1 MSYITVEADIDLDD
15 FSDEIISMFKRNK
28 RFRESLLEEMVDQDV
43 VVVRG
48 IKKKGENY
56 DDAQKQL
63 TKIIQNYWK
72 LSSEEEELLLKIADR
87 F

>member
-1 MSYITVEADIDLDD
+1 MPYITVETDIDLDD
-15 FSDEIISMFKRNK
+15 YSDEIISMFKRNK

-48 IKKKGENY
+48 IKKNGENY

>member
-1 MSYITVEADIDLDD
+1 MSYITVETDIDLDD
-15 FSDEIISMFKRNK
+15 YSDEIISMFKRNK
-28 RFRESLLEEMVDQDV
+28 RFRESLLQEMVDQDV

-48 IKKKGENY
+48 KKKNDENY

-72 LSSEEEELLLKIADR
+72 LSGEEEEFLLKIADR

>member
-1 MSYITVEADIDLDD
+1 MSYITVETDIDLHDY
-15 FSDEIISMFKRNK
+15 SDEIISMFKRNK
-28 RFRESLLEEMVDQDV
+28 RFRESLLQEMVDQDV
-43 VVVRG
+43 IVVRDK
-48 IKKKGENY
+48 KKKGENY

>member
-28 RFRESLLEEMVDQDV
+28 RFRESLLQEMVDQDV
-43 VVVRG
+43 IVVRDK
-48 IKKKGENY
+48 KKKGENY

>member
-1 MSYITVEADIDLDD
+1 MSYITVETDIDLDD
-15 FSDEIISMFKRNK
+15 YSDEIISMFKRNK
-28 RFRESLLEEMVDQDV
+28 RFRENLLQEMVDQDV
-43 VVVRG
+43 IVVRDK
-48 IKKKGENY
+48 KKKGENY

>member
-1 MSYITVEADIDLDD
+1 MSYITVETDIDLDD
-15 FSDEIISMFKRNK
+15 YSDEIISMFKRNK
-28 RFRESLLEEMVDQDV
+28 RFRESLLQEMVDQDV
-43 VVVRG
+43 IVVRDK
-48 IKKKGENY
+48 KKKGENY

>member
-1 MSYITVEADIDLDD
+1 MSYITVETDIDLDD
-15 FSDEIISMFKRNK
+15 YSDEIISMFKRNK
-28 RFRESLLEEMVDQDV
+28 RFRESLLQEMVDQDV

-48 IKKKGENY
+48 KKKNDENY

-72 LSSEEEELLLKIADR
+72 LSSEEEEFLLKIADR

>member
-1 MSYITVEADIDLDD
+1 MSYITVETDIDLDD
-15 FSDEIISMFKRNK
+15 YSDEIINMFKRNK
-28 RFRESLLEEMVDQDV
+28 RFRESLLQEMVDQDV
-43 VVVRG
+43 VVVPG
-48 IKKKGENY
+48 KKKKGENY

>member
-1 MSYITVEADIDLDD
+1 MSYITVETDIDLDD
-15 FSDEIISMFKRNK
+15 YSDEIISMFKRNK
-28 RFRESLLEEMVDQDV
+28 RFRESLLQEMVDQDV
-43 VVVRG
+43 IVVRDK
-48 IKKKGENY
+48 KKKGENY

-72 LSSEEEELLLKIADR
+72 LSSEEEEFLLKIADR

>member
-1 MSYITVEADIDLDD
+1 MSYITVETDIDLDD
-15 FSDEIISMFKRNK
+15 YSDEIISMCKRNK
-28 RFRESLLEEMVDQDV
+28 RFRESLLQEMVDQDV

-48 IKKKGENY
+48 KKKNDENY

-72 LSSEEEELLLKIADR
+72 LSSEEEEFLLKIADR

>member
-1 MSYITVEADIDLDD
+1 MSYITVETDIDLDD
-15 FSDEIISMFKRNK
+15 YSDEIISMFKRNK
-28 RFRESLLEEMVDQDV
+28 RFRESLLQEMVDQDV

-48 IKKKGENY
+48 KKKNDENY

-63 TKIIQNYWK
+63 TNIIQNYWK
-72 LSSEEEELLLKIADR
+72 LSSEEEEFLLKIADR

>member
-1 MSYITVEADIDLDD
+1 MSYITVETDIDLDD
-15 FSDEIISMFKRNK
+15 YSDEIISMFKRNK
-28 RFRESLLEEMVDQDV
+28 RFRESLLQEMVDQDV
-43 VVVRG
+43 VVVPG
-48 IKKKGENY
+48 KKKKGENY

-72 LSSEEEELLLKIADR
+72 LSSEEEEFLLKIADR

>member
-1 MSYITVEADIDLDD
+1 MSYITVETDIDLDD
-15 FSDEIISMFKRNK
+15 YSDEIISMFKRNK
-28 RFRESLLEEMVDQDV
+28 RFRESLLQEMVDQDV

-48 IKKKGENY
+48 KKKNDENY

-72 LSSEEEELLLKIADR
+72 LSSEEEGFLLKIADR

>member
-1 MSYITVEADIDLDD
+1 MSYITVETDIDLDD
-15 FSDEIISMFKRNK
+15 YSDEIISMFKRNK
-28 RFRESLLEEMVDQDV
+28 RFRESLLQEMVNQDV

-48 IKKKGENY
+48 KKKNDENY

-72 LSSEEEELLLKIADR
+72 LSSEEEEFLLKIADR

>member
-1 MSYITVEADIDLDD
+1 MSYITVETDIDLDD
-15 FSDEIISMFKRNK
+15 YSDEIINMFKRNK
-28 RFRESLLEEMVDQDV
+28 RFRESLLQEMVDQDV
-43 VVVRG
+43 VVVPG
-48 IKKKGENY
+48 KKKKGENY

-72 LSSEEEELLLKIADR
+72 LSSEEEEFLLKIADR

>member
-1 MSYITVEADIDLDD
+1 MSYITVETDIDLDD
-15 FSDEIISMFKRNK
+15 YSDEIISMFKRNK
-28 RFRESLLEEMVDQDV
+28 RFRESLLHEMVDQNIV
-43 VVVRG
+43 VVHDENT
-48 IKKKGENY
+48 KNY

-72 LSSEEEELLLKIADR
+72 LSSEEEQLLLKIADR

>member
-1 MSYITVEADIDLDD
+1 MSYITVETDIDLHDY
-15 FSDEIISMFKRNK
+15 SDEIINMFKRNK
-28 RFRESLLEEMVDQDV
+28 RFRESLLQEMVDQDV
-43 VVVRG
+43 VVVPG
-48 IKKKGENY
+48 KKKKGENY

-72 LSSEEEELLLKIADR
+72 LSSEEEEFLLKIADR